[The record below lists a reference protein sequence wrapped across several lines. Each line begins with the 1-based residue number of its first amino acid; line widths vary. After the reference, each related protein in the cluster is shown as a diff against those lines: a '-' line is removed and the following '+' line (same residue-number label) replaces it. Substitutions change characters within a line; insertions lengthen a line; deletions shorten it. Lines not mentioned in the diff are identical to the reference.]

1 MDVVKLSGPLKVT
14 AERRR
19 QLFYLQEF
27 ILSKCEHIIM
37 NSSRTYHRTIN
48 NFNLRP
54 SYKTENLFFNVLL

>member
-19 QLFYLQEF
+19 HLFYLQEF

-37 NSSRTYHRTIN
+37 NSSQTYHRT
-48 NFNLRP
+48 
-54 SYKTENLFFNVLL
+54 LLTPLIILI